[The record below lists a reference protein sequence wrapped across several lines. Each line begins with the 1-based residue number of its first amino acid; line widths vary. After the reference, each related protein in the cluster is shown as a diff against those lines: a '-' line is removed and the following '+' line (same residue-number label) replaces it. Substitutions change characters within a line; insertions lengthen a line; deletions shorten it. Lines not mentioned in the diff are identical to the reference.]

1 MIYFGVPNAHTND
14 ELRAASAAIAIRDVI
29 KAANLKAP
37 TIGNVQPEIYCQIG
51 INAGPTFV
59 AEIGEPRGR
68 REYNVL
74 GDTVNTTARLMN
86 HAEKNQII
94 ISERV
99 QQAIQAEFECISL
112 GEISLKGKKNPMD
125 LYELSGQKKNN

>member
-1 MIYFGVPNAHTND
+1 M
-14 ELRAASAAIAIRDVI
+14 I
-29 KAANLKAP
+29 KAVNQKAP
-37 TIGNVQPEIYCQIG
+37 TIGNVQPDIYCQIG
-51 INAGPTFV
+51 INTGPTFV

-99 QQAIQAEFECISL
+99 RQAIESEYECKSL
-112 GEISLKGKKNPMD
+112 GEVSLKGKNKPMQ
-125 LYELSGQKKNN
+125 LYELLEQKKEN